1 MIAHGFIVVE
11 LWGNCYLALEPI
23 KVSKKTRN
31 MTIEFHWLR
40 SRPRVTPLVKLLV
53 DLTTCPDSFA
63 EYDTPEGEED
73 IKLWNSTTG
82 KELTSGRR
90 IFLRTESPRQRPLP
104 SFELLEMQWYLQR
117 VVPYLLLRNSA
128 RRDNMITP
136 TMIRIVSCLILTK
149 AKTTPTMTM
158 MISIAVTR
166 SVMAACFDAFQR
178 RPPSHRTQLGSISLL

>member
-117 VVPYLLLRNSA
+117 VVPYLLLRNSEEGQY
-128 RRDNMITP
+128 DNTDDDSDSFMSDIDEGQDYTDDDDDDIYCGYP
-136 TMIRIVSCLILTK
+136 VCNGCLL
-149 AKTTPTMTM
+149 
-158 MISIAVTR
+158 
-166 SVMAACFDAFQR
+166 
-178 RPPSHRTQLGSISLL
+178 